1 MNTQKIQISIIE
13 DIKDVALSVQAMIN
27 SQADML
33 CDHIFHNAEEAMMF
47 IPNQNANIVI
57 VDIGLPR
64 ASGIDAIRLLKEKCP
79 HILFCMFTVY
89 EDDEKIFRSLQAGA
103 NGYILKGASK
113 DKILASIRELSEGGS
128 PMSPTIARRIIE
140 TFSEKK
146 SLQTNQELP
155 LTTREM
161 ELLLLLAKGMLYKE
175 IGEYLSITTGTV
187 KQHIHKIYEKLQV
200 TNKTE
205 AINKLHV
212 NGVTY

>member
-1 MNTQKIQISIIE
+1 MIKISIIE

-27 SQADML
+27 SQSDMI

-47 IPNQNANIVI
+47 VPNQDTDIVI

-64 ASGIDAIRLLKEKCP
+64 ASGIDAITTLKGKCP
-79 HILFCMFTVY
+79 NVLFCMFTVY

-113 DKILASIRELSEGGS
+113 EKILTSIRELAEGGA

-140 TFSEKK
+140 TFTEKK
-146 SLQTNQELP
+146 VQPTNNPLP
-155 LTTREM
+155 LTSREF
-161 ELLLLLAKGMLYKE
+161 ELLQLLAKGMLYKE
-175 IGEYLSITTGTV
+175 IGETLSITTGTV

-205 AINKLHV
+205 AINKLNV
-212 NGVTY
+212 NGVTN

>member
-1 MNTQKIQISIIE
+1 MDTQMIKISIIE

-27 SQADML
+27 SQSDMI

-47 IPNQNANIVI
+47 VPNQDTDIVI

-64 ASGIDAIRLLKEKCP
+64 ASGIDAITTLKGKCP
-79 HILFCMFTVY
+79 NVLFCMFTVY

-113 DKILASIRELSEGGS
+113 EKILTSIRELAEGGA

-140 TFSEKK
+140 TFTEKK
-146 SLQTNQELP
+146 VQPTNNPLP
-155 LTTREM
+155 LTSREF
-161 ELLLLLAKGMLYKE
+161 ELLQLLAKGMLYKE
-175 IGEYLSITTGTV
+175 IGETLSITTGTV

-205 AINKLHV
+205 AINKLNV
-212 NGVTY
+212 NGVTN

>member
-1 MNTQKIQISIIE
+1 MDTQMIKISIIE

-27 SQADML
+27 SQSDMI

-47 IPNQNANIVI
+47 VPHQDADIVI

-64 ASGIDAIRLLKEKCP
+64 ASGIDAITTLKDKCP
-79 HILFCMFTVY
+79 NVLFCMFTVY

-113 DKILASIRELSEGGS
+113 DKILTSIRELAEGGA

-140 TFSEKK
+140 TFTEKK
-146 SLQTNQELP
+146 VQPTNNPLP
-155 LTTREM
+155 LTSREF
-161 ELLLLLAKGMLYKE
+161 ELLQLLAKGMLYKE
-175 IGEYLSITTGTV
+175 IGETLSITTGTV

-205 AINKLHV
+205 AINKLNV
-212 NGVTY
+212 NGVTN

>member
-1 MNTQKIQISIIE
+1 MIKISIIE

-27 SQADML
+27 SQSDMI

-47 IPNQNANIVI
+47 VPNQDTDIVI

-64 ASGIDAIRLLKEKCP
+64 ASGIDAITTLKGKCP
-79 HILFCMFTVY
+79 DVLFCMFTVY

-113 DKILASIRELSEGGS
+113 DKILTSIRELAEGGA

-140 TFSEKK
+140 TFTEKK
-146 SLQTNQELP
+146 VQPTNNPLP
-155 LTTREM
+155 LTSREF
-161 ELLLLLAKGMLYKE
+161 ELLQLLAKGMLYKE
-175 IGEYLSITTGTV
+175 IGETLSITTGTV

-205 AINKLHV
+205 AINKLNV
-212 NGVTY
+212 NGVTN

>member
-1 MNTQKIQISIIE
+1 MIKISIIE

-27 SQADML
+27 SQSDMI

-47 IPNQNANIVI
+47 VPHQDADIVI

-64 ASGIDAIRLLKEKCP
+64 ASGIDAITTLKDKCP
-79 HILFCMFTVY
+79 NVLFCMFTVY

-113 DKILASIRELSEGGS
+113 DKILTSIRELAEGGA

-140 TFSEKK
+140 TFTEKK
-146 SLQTNQELP
+146 VQPTNNPLP
-155 LTTREM
+155 LTSREF
-161 ELLLLLAKGMLYKE
+161 ELLQLLAKGMLYKE
-175 IGEYLSITTGTV
+175 IGETLSITTGTV

-205 AINKLHV
+205 AINKLNV
-212 NGVTY
+212 NGVTN

>member
-1 MNTQKIQISIIE
+1 MDTQMIKISIIE

-27 SQADML
+27 SQSDMI

-47 IPNQNANIVI
+47 VPHQDADIVI

-64 ASGIDAIRLLKEKCP
+64 ASGIDAITTLKDKCP
-79 HILFCMFTVY
+79 YVLFCMFTVY

-113 DKILASIRELSEGGS
+113 DKILTSIRELAEGGS

-140 TFSEKK
+140 TFTEKK
-146 SLQTNQELP
+146 VQPTNMALP

-161 ELLLLLAKGMLYKE
+161 ELLQLLAKGMLYKE
-175 IGEYLSITTGTV
+175 IAQFLSITTGTV

-205 AINKLHV
+205 AINKLNV
-212 NGVTY
+212 NGVTH

>member
-1 MNTQKIQISIIE
+1 MIKISIIE

-27 SQADML
+27 SQSDMI

-47 IPNQNANIVI
+47 IPNQDTDIVI

-64 ASGIDAIRLLKEKCP
+64 ASGIDAITTLKDKCP
-79 HILFCMFTVY
+79 NVLFCMFTVY

-113 DKILASIRELSEGGS
+113 DKILTSIRELAEGGA

-140 TFSEKK
+140 TFTEKK
-146 SLQTNQELP
+146 VQPTNNPLP
-155 LTTREM
+155 LTSREF
-161 ELLLLLAKGMLYKE
+161 ELLQLLAKGMLYKE
-175 IGEYLSITTGTV
+175 IGETLSITTGTV

-205 AINKLHV
+205 AINKLNV
-212 NGVTY
+212 NGVTH